1 MLSIDYIR
9 ENPEELKQNIKNR
22 CLDPQKFDV
31 GRLLGVDEKRRELLQ
46 KVEVL
51 RKERNEISK
60 TRNEDSFARGKEIKT
75 ELKNLEPQLKDI
87 QDQHQ
92 TLMDLMPNIAHPD
105 MPIGPDSSGN
115 VEIRSWGGK
124 PKFDFAT
131 KDHLSLGESLDLI
144 DVKKAAEV
152 SGSRFYY
159 LKNEAVM
166 MQFAIF
172 NLALKK
178 VVGRGFTPIVVP
190 VLLGHRALYG
200 TGYFPSEADQVYKLE
215 RGKEKVEKGQQLYLA
230 GTSEQAI
237 VSYHA
242 DEVLK
247 EKELPKKYVGY
258 STCFRSEAGSWGK
271 DVRGIKR
278 VHQFDKVE
286 LIYFT
291 TPETSQKYMQEASE
305 IEEGL
310 LQDLKLPYRV
320 LDMCT
325 GDVGLAT
332 HRKFD
337 VEAWLPSE
345 QTYIE
350 THSNSDLAAY
360 HARRLNIK
368 YQKENGTTDYVH
380 TLSSTAIT
388 NARTIL
394 AILDN
399 YQQEDGSVRVPE
411 VLQEFVGKD
420 VITSKNTSRN

>member
-9 ENPEELKQNIKNR
+9 QNPEELKQNIKNR
-22 CLDPQKFDV
+22 GLDTAKHSVDK
-31 GRLLGVDEKRRELLQ
+31 LLSVDKERRELLQ

-51 RKERNEISK
+51 RKERNEIAK
-60 TRNEDSFARGKEIKT
+60 TRDEGSFARGKEIKA
-75 ELKNLEPQLKDI
+75 ELKDLEPQLKDV
-87 QDQHQ
+87 QDQYQ
-92 TLMDLMPNIAHPD
+92 TLMDLMPNITHPD
-105 MPIGPDSSGN
+105 MPIGSDSSGN

-124 PKFDFAT
+124 PKFDFAA
-131 KDHLSLGESLDLI
+131 KDHLALGEHLDLI

-159 LKNEAVM
+159 LKNEAVL

-172 NLALKK
+172 TLALKK
-178 VVGRGFTPIVVP
+178 IVDRGFTPIVVP
-190 VLLGHRALYG
+190 VLVSHRALYG
-200 TGYFPSEADQVYKLE
+200 TGYFPSESDQVYKLE
-215 RGKEKVEKGQQLYLA
+215 CGKDKIEKGRQLYLV

-247 EKELPKKYVGY
+247 EAELPKKYIGY

-310 LQDLKLPYRV
+310 LQDLELPYRV
-320 LDMCT
+320 IEMCT

-332 HRKFD
+332 YRKFD
-337 VEAWLPSE
+337 VEVWLPSE
-345 QTYIE
+345 QVYIE

-368 YQKENGTTDYVH
+368 YQKGSGTTDYVH
-380 TLSSTAIT
+380 TISSTAIT

-420 VITSKNTSRN
+420 VITPVTS

>member
-1 MLSIDYIR
+1 MLDIDYIR
-9 ENPEELKQNIKNR
+9 ENPEELEQNIKNR
-22 CLDPQKFDV
+22 GLDPQKFNV
-31 GRLLGVDEKRRELLQ
+31 GRLLKVDERRRELLQ

-51 RKERNEISK
+51 RKERNEIAK
-60 TRNEDSFARGKEIKT
+60 VRDETSFARGKEIKE
-75 ELKNLEPQLKDI
+75 ELKELEPQLKDI
-87 QDQHQ
+87 QDQYQ
-92 TLMDLMPNIAHPD
+92 TLMDLMPNITHPD
-105 MPIGPDSSGN
+105 MPVGSGPDDN
-115 VEIRSWGGK
+115 IEIRSWGGK
-124 PKFDFAT
+124 PEFDFAA
-131 KDHLSLGESLDLI
+131 KDHLTLGESLDLI
-144 DVKKAAEV
+144 DVKKAAEI

-159 LKNEAVM
+159 LKNEAVL
-166 MQFAIF
+166 MQFAVF

-178 VVGRGFTPIVVP
+178 IVDRGFTPIVVP

-200 TGYFPSEADQVYKLE
+200 TGYFPSEENQVYKLE
-215 RGKEKVEKGQQLYLA
+215 RGKEKIERGQQLYLA

-242 DEVLK
+242 DEILK

-310 LQDLKLPYRV
+310 LKDLKLPYRV

-332 HRKFD
+332 YRKFD

-345 QTYIE
+345 QTYME

-368 YQKENGTTDYVH
+368 YRKADGTTDYVH
-380 TLSSTAIT
+380 TISSTAIT
-388 NARTIL
+388 NARTII
-394 AILDN
+394 AVIDN
-399 YQQEDGSVRVPE
+399 YQRKDGSVAVPE
-411 VLQEFVGKD
+411 VLRDFVGKK
-420 VITSKNTSRN
+420 VIGP

>member
-9 ENPEELKQNIKNR
+9 DHPEELKQNVKNR
-22 CLDPQKFDV
+22 GLDPQKFNID
-31 GRLLGVDEKRRELLQ
+31 RLLDVDRKRRGLLQ
-46 KVEVL
+46 KVEDL
-51 RKERNEISK
+51 RKERNEIAKARDK
-60 TRNEDSFARGKEIKT
+60 TSFARGKKIKE
-75 ELKNLEPQLKDI
+75 ELKELEPQLKDI
-87 QDQHQ
+87 QDQYR
-92 TLMDLMPNIAHPD
+92 TLMDLMPNITHPD
-105 MPIGPDSSGN
+105 MPIGSGSEGN

-124 PKFDFAT
+124 PKFDFAA
-131 KDHLSLGESLDLI
+131 KDHLTLGESLDLI

-159 LKNEAVM
+159 LKNEAVL

-178 VVGRGFTPIVVP
+178 IVDRGFTPIVVP
-190 VLLGHRALYG
+190 VLLGYRALYG
-200 TGYFPSEADQVYKLE
+200 TGYFPSETDQIYKLE
-215 RGKEKVEKGQQLYLA
+215 RGKEKIEKGQQLYLA

-237 VSYHA
+237 VAYHA
-242 DEVLK
+242 DEVFK
-247 EKELPKKYVGY
+247 EEELPKKYVGY

-310 LQDLKLPYRV
+310 LKDLKLPYRV

-332 HRKFD
+332 YRKFD

-345 QTYIE
+345 QTYLE

-368 YQKENGTTDYVH
+368 YQKADGTTDYVH
-380 TLSSTAIT
+380 TISATAIT
-388 NARTIL
+388 NARTII

-399 YQQEDGSVRVPE
+399 YQQEDGSVVVPE
-411 VLQEFVGKD
+411 VLRDFVGKD
-420 VITSKNTSRN
+420 VIIPMGR